1 MGLLYQLSSVTRLQC
16 RDPVQTGR
24 LQVRMDVGGGD
35 RATVADQ
42 CDMLNAKV
50 LLDLSDLGLHRHRV
64 GDVSGEHIDRNR
76 TTLGTEKQSEHD
88 LLFGFLPFFR
98 PCEPFSC
105 VVPQENIQTWAAW
118 IFAATR
124 RQRAVLAFQINGGHV
139 IQNQQVVSDM
149 AVGKR
154 FFKLGLA
161 FMKPVEH
168 TN

>member
-88 LLFGFLPFFR
+88 LLFAFFA
-98 PCEPFSC
+98 
-105 VVPQENIQTWAAW
+105 VVVI
-118 IFAATR
+118 ATR